1 MPMASGLVKRVV
13 EKGDIFLVIE
23 NTIYAANVSWG
34 GIRQEVRRAT
44 LWDILR
50 GCSKIIGGRSD
61 ALPKKKRLFY
71 VDVKVSRGVVV

>member
-50 GCSKIIGGRSD
+50 GCSKIIGGKERRF
-61 ALPKKKRLFY
+61 AEKKETFLR
-71 VDVKVSRGVVV
+71 